1 MLPAARGRTRASE
14 HAPRTSR
21 NGVSAAEEGLMAAR
35 TAAVG
40 GTTDWI
46 ERQFH
51 VRAAGSTI
59 GTEVRG
65 GITTF
70 LVMSY
75 ILVVNAVILSG
86 AGIPFPAV
94 VAATALMAALFT
106 GGMALYANYPYAGA
120 AGLGINAVVAFG
132 LVKGAGLSW
141 QGAMGVVALEGLA
154 ICVAMALGVRRAL
167 LDAVPVPL
175 KLGIGAGIGA
185 FIFTIGAFN
194 GGLAVGTGNP
204 SDPVALGNLNSG
216 TAIVTIGGL
225 LLTAFLY
232 ARNVKGA
239 LILGIIGATIIGIGV
254 NAATGGA
261 TYKAFP
267 GVAVMP
273 TTWLDTPDFSTIGG
287 VFTTV
292 NGSFALFEVFKLGF
306 FVAILT
312 IFSLMLSDFFDTA
325 GTVVSVASE
334 GGWLRPDGTIPRADR
349 VFWVDSLGALFGGI
363 FGTSSNTTYIES
375 GAGVAEGA
383 KTGLASLVTAVL
395 FLIAIF
401 LAPIAGIVPPQA
413 TAAALMLVG
422 WFMFK
427 PLLDLNKTGTVDF
440 ATGFAILLTVFVMPL
455 TYSITNGIG
464 DGFLAYTFLKLVSS
478 KGKDVSLWMWIAS
491 AAFLIYFAD
500 PFIRKFLS

>member
-1 MLPAARGRTRASE
+1 
-14 HAPRTSR
+14 
-21 NGVSAAEEGLMAAR
+21 MAAQ
-35 TAAVG
+35 TPAVPA
-40 GTTDWI
+40 
-46 ERQFH
+46 ERNMLDRYFK
-51 VRAAGSTI
+51 VTEAGSTI

-65 GITTF
+65 GLTNF

-75 ILVVNAVILSG
+75 ILVVNAVILSS
-86 AGIPFPAV
+86 AGMSFPAV
-94 VAATALMAALFT
+94 AAATALMAALFT
-106 GGMALYANYPYAGA
+106 AGMALWANYPYAGA

-141 QGAMGVVALEGLA
+141 QAAMGVVALEGGA
-154 ICVAMALGVRRAL
+154 ICIAMALGLRRAL
-167 LDAVPVPL
+167 LDAVPYQL

-185 FIFTIGAFN
+185 FIFAIGAFN

-216 TAIVTIGGL
+216 TAIVTIAGL
-225 LLTAFLY
+225 IITTFLY
-232 ARNVKGA
+232 ARGVKGT
-239 LILGIIGATIIGIGV
+239 LLFGIIGATLVGVLV

-261 TYKAFP
+261 TYKDLP

-273 TTWLDTPDFSTIGG
+273 PNLLDTPNFGTIGQLDLLG
-287 VFTTV
+287 VF
-292 NGSFALFEVFKLGF
+292 SKLG
-306 FVAILT
+306 VVAAILT
-312 IFSLMLSDFFDTA
+312 VFSLMLSDFFDTA
-325 GTVVSVASE
+325 GTVTSVAAE
-334 GGWLRPDGTIPRADR
+334 GGWLRPDGRIDRADR

-383 KTGLASLVTAVL
+383 RTGLASLVTAIL
-395 FLIAIF
+395 FLLAIF

-422 WFMFK
+422 WFMFR

-464 DGFLAYTFLKLVSS
+464 AGFLAFTFLKLVS
-478 KGKDVSLWMWIAS
+478 GKSREVTLWMWIAS
-491 AAFLIYFAD
+491 VAFLIYFAD
-500 PFIRKFLS
+500 PFIRKFLA

>member
-1 MLPAARGRTRASE
+1 MLDRYFKVTE
-14 HAPRTSR
+14 
-21 NGVSAAEEGLMAAR
+21 
-35 TAAVG
+35 
-40 GTTDWI
+40 
-46 ERQFH
+46 
-51 VRAAGSTI
+51 AGSTI

-65 GITTF
+65 GLTNF

-75 ILVVNAVILSG
+75 ILVVNAVILSS
-86 AGIPFPAV
+86 AGMSFPAV
-94 VAATALMAALFT
+94 AAATALMAALFT
-106 GGMALYANYPYAGA
+106 AGMALWANYPYAGA

-141 QGAMGVVALEGLA
+141 QAAMGVVALEGGA
-154 ICVAMALGVRRAL
+154 ICIAMALGLRRAL
-167 LDAVPVPL
+167 LDAVPYQL

-185 FIFTIGAFN
+185 FIFAIGAFN

-216 TAIVTIGGL
+216 TAIVTIAGL
-225 LLTAFLY
+225 IITTFLY
-232 ARNVKGA
+232 ARGVKGT
-239 LILGIIGATIIGIGV
+239 LLFGIIGATLVGVLV

-261 TYKAFP
+261 TYKDLP

-273 TTWLDTPDFSTIGG
+273 PNLLDTPNFGTIGQLDVLG
-287 VFTTV
+287 VF
-292 NGSFALFEVFKLGF
+292 SKLG
-306 FVAILT
+306 VVAAILT
-312 IFSLMLSDFFDTA
+312 VFSLMLSDFFDTA
-325 GTVVSVASE
+325 GTVTSVAAE
-334 GGWLRPDGTIPRADR
+334 GGWLRPDGRIDRADR

-383 KTGLASLVTAVL
+383 RTGLASLVTAIL
-395 FLIAIF
+395 FLLAIF

-422 WFMFK
+422 WFMFR

-464 DGFLAYTFLKLVSS
+464 AGFLAFTFLKLVS
-478 KGKDVSLWMWIAS
+478 GKSREVTLWMWIAS
-491 AAFLIYFAD
+491 VAFLIYFAD
-500 PFIRKFLS
+500 PFIRKFLA

>member
-1 MLPAARGRTRASE
+1 M
-14 HAPRTSR
+14 
-21 NGVSAAEEGLMAAR
+21 SA
-35 TAAVG
+35 
-40 GTTDWI
+40 DSSWI
-46 ERQFH
+46 ERQFK
-51 VRAAGSTI
+51 VRASGSTV
-59 GTEVRG
+59 GTEIRG
-65 GITTF
+65 GLTNY

-75 ILVVNAVILSG
+75 ILVVNAVVLG
-86 AGIPFPAV
+86 NAGIPFPAV
-94 VAATALMAALFT
+94 VAATAVMAALFT
-106 GGMALYANYPYAGA
+106 GGMALFANYPYAGA

-167 LDAVPVPL
+167 LDAVPVPV

-194 GGLAVGTGNP
+194 GGLVAATGIP

-216 TAIVTIGGL
+216 TAIVTLGGL

-239 LILGIIGATIIGIGV
+239 LILGIIGATIIGIAV
-254 NAATGGA
+254 NAASAGA
-261 TYKAFP
+261 TYKDLP

-273 TTWLDTPDFSTIGG
+273 QNWLDTPDFSTIGA

-292 NGSFALFEVFKLGF
+292 NGNFALLEVFKLGF

-312 IFSLMLSDFFDTA
+312 VFSLMLSDFFDTA

-334 GGWLRPDGTIPRADR
+334 GGWLKKDGTIDRADR

-383 KTGLASLVTAVL
+383 KTGLASLVTAIL
-395 FLIAIF
+395 FLVSVL

-413 TAAALMLVG
+413 TAPALMLVG

-427 PLLDLNKTGTVDF
+427 PILDLNKVGNIDF
-440 ATGFAILLTVFVMPL
+440 ATGFAVLLTIFVMPL
-455 TYSITNGIG
+455 SYSITNGIG
-464 DGFLAYTFLKLVSS
+464 AGFIAYALLKAAS
-478 KGKDVSLWMWIAS
+478 GKMGDVSRPMWVAAIAF
-491 AAFLIYFAD
+491 AIYFAD
-500 PFIRKFLS
+500 PWLRQFIK

>member
-1 MLPAARGRTRASE
+1 MTARAAA
-14 HAPRTSR
+14 AP
-21 NGVSAAEEGLMAAR
+21 
-35 TAAVG
+35 G
-40 GTTDWI
+40 GQDWI
-46 ERQFH
+46 ERQFK
-51 VRAAGSTI
+51 VRASGSTI
-59 GTEVRG
+59 ATEIRG
-65 GITTF
+65 GITNY

-75 ILVVNAVILSG
+75 ILVVNAVILSS

-154 ICVAMALGVRRAL
+154 ICIAMALGIRRTL
-167 LDAVPVPL
+167 LDAVPVPI
-175 KLGIGAGIGA
+175 KLSIGAGIGA
-185 FIFTIGAFN
+185 FIFAIGFFN

-232 ARNVKGA
+232 SRNIKGA
-239 LILGIIGATIIGIGV
+239 LILGIIGATVIGIVV
-254 NAATGGA
+254 NAATAGTTYGGL
-261 TYKAFP
+261 P

-273 TTWLDTPDFSTIGG
+273 QTLLATPDFSTIGA
-287 VFTTV
+287 VFTSGA
-292 NGSFALFEVFKLGF
+292 NGFALLEVFRLGF

-312 IFSLMLSDFFDTA
+312 IFALMLSDFFDTA
-325 GTVVSVASE
+325 GTVVSVASQ
-334 GGWLRPDGTIPRADR
+334 GGWLKKDGTIERADR

-383 KTGLASLVTAVL
+383 KTGLASLVTAAL
-395 FLIAIF
+395 FLASVF

-413 TAAALMLVG
+413 TAGVLMLVG
-422 WFMFK
+422 WFMFR
-427 PLLDLNKTGTVDF
+427 PILDLNKVGNIDF
-440 ATGFAILLTVFVMPL
+440 ATGFAALLTIFVMPL
-455 TYSITNGIG
+455 TYSITNGVG
-464 DGFLAYTFLKLVSS
+464 AGFIAYSLLKVASGKS
-478 KGKDVSLWMWIAS
+478 KDVSMPLWAATIAF
-491 AAFLIYFAD
+491 AIYFAD
-500 PFIRKFLS
+500 PWLRQFLPK

>member
-1 MLPAARGRTRASE
+1 MRADASWLE
-14 HAPRTSR
+14 SR
-21 NGVSAAEEGLMAAR
+21 FGL
-35 TAAVG
+35 
-40 GTTDWI
+40 
-46 ERQFH
+46 
-51 VRAAGSTI
+51 RAAGTTV
-59 GTEVRG
+59 GTEIRG
-65 GITTF
+65 GLTNY

-75 ILVVNAVILSG
+75 ILVVNAVVLG
-86 AGIPFPAV
+86 NAGIPFPAV

-106 GGMALYANYPYAGA
+106 GGMALWANYPYAGA
-120 AGLGINAVVAFG
+120 AGLGINAVVAFT

-194 GGLAVGTGNP
+194 GGLAVATGIP
-204 SDPVALGNLNSG
+204 SDPIALGNLNSA

-232 ARNVKGA
+232 ARNIKGA
-239 LILGIIGATIIGIGV
+239 LILGIIGATIIGIAV

-273 TTWLDTPDFSTIGG
+273 TTWLDTPDFSTIGA

-312 IFSLMLSDFFDTA
+312 VFSLMLSDFFDTA

-383 KTGLASLVTAVL
+383 KTGLASLVTAAL
-395 FLIAIF
+395 FLVSIL

-413 TAAALMLVG
+413 TAPALMLVG

-427 PLLDLNKTGTVDF
+427 PILDLNKVGNIDF
-440 ATGFAILLTVFVMPL
+440 ATGFAVLLTVFVMPL

-464 DGFLAYTFLKLVSS
+464 VGFIAYTLLKLASGRS
-478 KGKDVSLWMWIAS
+478 ADVSRWMWIAS
-491 AAFLIYFAD
+491 IAFAIYFAD
-500 PFIRKFLS
+500 PWLRQFIK

>member
-1 MLPAARGRTRASE
+1 MTARAA
-14 HAPRTSR
+14 
-21 NGVSAAEEGLMAAR
+21 AA
-35 TAAVG
+35 TG
-40 GTTDWI
+40 GQDWI
-46 ERQFH
+46 ERQFK

-59 GTEVRG
+59 GTEIRG
-65 GITTF
+65 GLTNF

-106 GGMALYANYPYAGA
+106 AGMALWANYPYAGA

-132 LVKGAGLSW
+132 LVKGLGLSW

-154 ICVAMALGVRRAL
+154 ICIAMALGIRRVL
-167 LDAVPVPL
+167 LDAVPVPI
-175 KLGIGAGIGA
+175 KLGIGA
-185 FIFTIGAFN
+185 FIFAIGFFN
-194 GGLAVGTGNP
+194 GGLAIGTGNP

-225 LLTAFLY
+225 LLTSFLY

-239 LILGIIGATIIGIGV
+239 LILGIIGATIIGIAV
-254 NAATGGA
+254 NAATAGA
-261 TYKAFP
+261 TYGALP

-273 TTWLDTPDFSTIGG
+273 KSFFSTPDFSTIGA
-287 VFTTV
+287 VFTSV
-292 NGSFALFEVFKLGF
+292 NGNFGLLEVFKLGF

-312 IFSLMLSDFFDTA
+312 VFSLMLSDFFDTA

-334 GGWLRPDGTIPRADR
+334 GGWLKKDGSIDRVDR

-375 GAGVAEGA
+375 GSGVAEGA

-395 FLIAIF
+395 FLLAVF
-401 LAPIAGIVPPQA
+401 LAPIAGIVPQQA
-413 TAAALMLVG
+413 TAPALMLVG

-427 PLLDLNKTGTVDF
+427 PILDLNKIGNIDF
-440 ATGFAILLTVFVMPL
+440 ATGFAVLLTLFVMPL
-455 TYSITNGIG
+455 TYSITNGVG
-464 DGFLAYTFLKLVSS
+464 AGFIAYSALKVAS
-478 KGKDVSLWMWIAS
+478 GKAKEVSLPLWVAT
-491 AAFLIYFAD
+491 AAFAIYFAD
-500 PFIRKFLS
+500 PWLRHFLSQ

>member
-1 MLPAARGRTRASE
+1 MSAD
-14 HAPRTSR
+14 
-21 NGVSAAEEGLMAAR
+21 VS
-35 TAAVG
+35 
-40 GTTDWI
+40 WF
-46 ERQFH
+46 ERQFK
-51 VRAAGSTI
+51 VRASGSTI
-59 GTEVRG
+59 GTEIRG
-65 GITTF
+65 GLTNY

-75 ILVVNAVILSG
+75 ILVVNAVVLG
-86 AGIPFPAV
+86 NAGIPFPAV

-106 GGMALYANYPYAGA
+106 AGMALWANYPYAGA

-185 FIFTIGAFN
+185 FIFAIGAFN
-194 GGLAVGTGNP
+194 GGLAMGTGNP

-216 TAIVTIGGL
+216 TAIVTVGGL

-239 LILGIIGATIIGIGV
+239 LILGIIGATIIGIAV
-254 NAATGGA
+254 NAASGGA
-261 TYKAFP
+261 TYKDLP

-273 TTWLDTPDFSTIGG
+273 KSLFDTPDFSTVGA

-292 NGSFALFEVFKLGF
+292 GGNLALLEVFRLGF
-306 FVAILT
+306 FIAILT
-312 IFSLMLSDFFDTA
+312 VFSLMLSDFFDTA
-325 GTVVSVASE
+325 GTVVSVAGE
-334 GGWLRPDGTIPRADR
+334 GGWLKKDGTIDRADR

-383 KTGLASLVTAVL
+383 KTGLASLVTALL
-395 FLIAIF
+395 FLLSVL

-413 TAAALMLVG
+413 TAPALMLVG
-422 WFMFK
+422 WFMFR
-427 PLLDLNKTGTVDF
+427 PILDLNKVGNIDF
-440 ATGFAILLTVFVMPL
+440 ATGFAVLLTIFVMPL

-464 DGFLAYTFLKLVSS
+464 VGFIAYALLKLAS
-478 KGKDVSLWMWIAS
+478 GRAGDVSRWMWIAS
-491 AAFLIYFAD
+491 IAFAVYFAD
-500 PFIRKFLS
+500 PWLRQFIK

>member
-1 MLPAARGRTRASE
+1 MAAGSTALPAERSMLDRYFRVSE
-14 HAPRTSR
+14 
-21 NGVSAAEEGLMAAR
+21 
-35 TAAVG
+35 
-40 GTTDWI
+40 
-46 ERQFH
+46 
-51 VRAAGSTI
+51 AGSTI

-65 GITTF
+65 GLTNF

-75 ILVVNAVILSG
+75 ILVVNAVILSN
-86 AGIPFPAV
+86 AGMPFPAI

-106 GGMALYANYPYAGA
+106 AGMALWANYPYAGA

-132 LVKGAGLSW
+132 LVKGAGLTW
-141 QGAMGVVALEGLA
+141 QQAMGVVALEGGA
-154 ICVAMALGVRRAL
+154 ICIAMALGMRRAL
-167 LDAVPVPL
+167 LDAVPYQL

-185 FIFTIGAFN
+185 FIFAIGVFN
-194 GGLAVGTGNP
+194 GGLAIGTGNP

-216 TAIVTIGGL
+216 PVIVTLAGL
-225 LLTAFLY
+225 IITAALY
-232 ARNVKGA
+232 ARGVKGT
-239 LILGIIGATIIGIGV
+239 LLLGIVGATIVGVLV

-261 TYKAFP
+261 TYKDLP

-273 TTWLDTPDFSTIGG
+273 ATFLDTPNFSTVGQLDVLG
-287 VFTTV
+287 VF
-292 NGSFALFEVFKLGF
+292 SKLGLI
-306 FVAILT
+306 VALLT
-312 IFSLMLSDFFDTA
+312 VFSLMLSDFFDTA
-325 GTVVSVASE
+325 GTVTSVAAQ
-334 GGWLRPDGTIPRADR
+334 GGWLHLDGRIDRSDR

-383 KTGLASLVTAVL
+383 RTGLASLVTAFL

-427 PLLDLNKTGTVDF
+427 PILDLNKTGEVDF
-440 ATGFAILLTVFVMPL
+440 ATGFAILLTVFLMPL

-464 DGFLAYTFLKLVSS
+464 AGFIAYAFLKLVS
-478 KGKDVSLWMWIAS
+478 GKSRDVSLWMWIATV
-491 AAFLIYFAD
+491 AFLIYFAD
-500 PFIRKFLS
+500 PFIRKFLA

>member
-1 MLPAARGRTRASE
+1 MLPAARGRTRASR
-14 HAPRTSR
+14 ARTRTSLI
-21 NGVSAAEEGLMAAR
+21 GVSVAEEGLMAAR

-106 GGMALYANYPYAGA
+106 AGMALWANYPYAGA

-132 LVKGAGLSW
+132 LVKGAGLTW
-141 QGAMGVVALEGLA
+141 QQAMGVVALEGAA
-154 ICVAMALGVRRAL
+154 ICVAMALGLRRAL
-167 LDAVPVPL
+167 LDAVPYQL

-185 FIFTIGAFN
+185 FIFAIGAFN
-194 GGLAVGTGNP
+194 GGLAIGTGNP

-216 TAIVTIGGL
+216 TAVVTIAGL
-225 LLTAFLY
+225 IITVALY
-232 ARNVKGA
+232 ARGVKGT
-239 LILGIIGATIIGIGV
+239 LLLGIIGATIVGVLV
-254 NAATGGA
+254 NAASGGA
-261 TYKAFP
+261 TYKDLP

-273 TTWLDTPDFSTIGG
+273 SPLFDTPNFGTIGQLDVPG
-287 VFTTV
+287 VF
-292 NGSFALFEVFKLGF
+292 SKLGPV
-306 FVAILT
+306 VALLT

-325 GTVVSVASE
+325 GTVTSVAAE
-334 GGWLRPDGTIPRADR
+334 GGWLKPDGRIDRAAR
-349 VFWVDSLGALFGGI
+349 VFWADSLGALFGGI

-383 KTGLASLVTAVL
+383 RTGLASLVTAVL
-395 FLIAIF
+395 FLLPTF
-401 LAPIAGIVPPQA
+401 LAPTAGVLPPQA
-413 TAAALMLVG
+413 TAPALTLVG
-422 WFMFK
+422 
-427 PLLDLNKTGTVDF
+427 
-440 ATGFAILLTVFVMPL
+440 
-455 TYSITNGIG
+455 
-464 DGFLAYTFLKLVSS
+464 
-478 KGKDVSLWMWIAS
+478 SL
-491 AAFLIYFAD
+491 
-500 PFIRKFLS
+500 

>member
-1 MLPAARGRTRASE
+1 
-14 HAPRTSR
+14 
-21 NGVSAAEEGLMAAR
+21 MAAR
-35 TAAVG
+35 TAAASG
-40 GTTDWI
+40 GQDWI
-46 ERQFH
+46 ERQFKI
-51 VRAAGSTI
+51 RASGSTI
-59 GTEVRG
+59 ATEIRG
-65 GITTF
+65 GVTNY

-75 ILVVNAVILSG
+75 ILVVNAVILSN

-154 ICVAMALGVRRAL
+154 ICIAMALGVRRTL
-167 LDAVPVPL
+167 LDAVPVPI

-185 FIFTIGAFN
+185 FIFAIGFFN

-204 SDPVALGNLNSG
+204 ADPVALGNLNSG

-225 LLTAFLY
+225 LLTTFLY
-232 ARNVKGA
+232 SRNIKGA
-239 LILGIIGATIIGIGV
+239 LILGIIGATVIGVLV

-261 TYKAFP
+261 TYSSLP

-273 TTWLDTPDFSTIGG
+273 AKLLATPDFSTIGA
-287 VFTTV
+287 VFSSGA
-292 NGSFALFEVFKLGF
+292 NGIALLEVFRLGF

-312 IFSLMLSDFFDTA
+312 VFSLMLSDFFDTA
-325 GTVVSVASE
+325 GTVVSVASQ
-334 GGWLRPDGTIPRADR
+334 GGWLKKDGTIERADR

-383 KTGLASLVTAVL
+383 KTGLASLVTAAL
-395 FLIAIF
+395 FLVSVF
-401 LAPIAGIVPPQA
+401 LAPLAGIVPPQA
-413 TAAALMLVG
+413 TAGVLMLVG

-427 PLLDLNKTGTVDF
+427 PILDLNKIGNIDF
-440 ATGFAILLTVFVMPL
+440 ATGFAVLLTLFVMPL
-455 TYSITNGIG
+455 TYSITNGVG
-464 DGFLAYTFLKLVSS
+464 AGFIAYSMLKLAAG
-478 KGKDVSLWMWIAS
+478 KGKDVNMPMWAATIAF
-491 AAFLIYFAD
+491 AIYFAD
-500 PFIRKFLS
+500 PWLRQFLPK

>member
-1 MLPAARGRTRASE
+1 
-14 HAPRTSR
+14 
-21 NGVSAAEEGLMAAR
+21 MAAGS
-35 TAAVG
+35 TAVPAQRNMLDRYFKVS
-40 GTTDWI
+40 
-46 ERQFH
+46 E
-51 VRAAGSTI
+51 AGSTI

-65 GITTF
+65 GLTNF

-75 ILVVNAVILSG
+75 ILVVNAVILAN
-86 AGIPFPAV
+86 AGMPFPAV
-94 VAATALMAALFT
+94 AAATALLAALFT
-106 GGMALYANYPYAGA
+106 AGMALWANYPYAGA

-141 QGAMGVVALEGLA
+141 QMAMGVVALEGAA
-154 ICVAMALGVRRAL
+154 ICVAMALGLRRAL
-167 LDAVPVPL
+167 LDAVPYQL

-185 FIFTIGAFN
+185 FIFAIGAFN

-204 SDPVALGNLNSG
+204 ADPVALGNLNSG
-216 TAIVTIGGL
+216 TVVVTIAGL
-225 LLTAFLY
+225 LITTALY
-232 ARNVKGA
+232 ARGVKGT
-239 LILGIIGATIIGIGV
+239 LLLGIIGATIVGVLV
-254 NAATGGA
+254 NAGSSGA
-261 TYKAFP
+261 TYKDLP

-273 TTWLDTPDFSTIGG
+273 ANLLDTPNFGTIGQLDVLG
-287 VFTTV
+287 VF
-292 NGSFALFEVFKLGF
+292 NKLGF
-306 FVAILT
+306 IVAILT

-325 GTVVSVASE
+325 GTVTSVAAE
-334 GGWLRPDGTIPRADR
+334 GGWLRPDGRIDRADR

-383 KTGLASLVTAVL
+383 RTGLASLVTAIL
-395 FLIAIF
+395 FLLAIF

-427 PLLDLNKTGTVDF
+427 PLLDLNKTGTIDF

-464 DGFLAYTFLKLVSS
+464 AGFLAYTFLKLLS
-478 KGKDVSLWMWIAS
+478 GKMSDVSLWMWIAS

-500 PFIRKFLS
+500 PFLRKFLA

>member
-1 MLPAARGRTRASE
+1 
-14 HAPRTSR
+14 
-21 NGVSAAEEGLMAAR
+21 MAAR

-40 GTTDWI
+40 GGTDWI
-46 ERQFH
+46 ERQFK

-59 GTEVRG
+59 GAEIRG
-65 GITTF
+65 GITNY

-75 ILVVNAVILSG
+75 ILVVNAVILSQ

-106 GGMALYANYPYAGA
+106 GAMALYANYPYAGA

-132 LVKGAGLSW
+132 LVGAAGLSW

-154 ICVAMALGVRRAL
+154 ICVAMALGIRRTL
-167 LDAVPVPL
+167 LDAVPVPI

-185 FIFTIGAFN
+185 FIFAIGVFN
-194 GGLAVGTGNP
+194 GGLAVATGSPSNP
-204 SDPVALGNLNSG
+204 IGLGNLASG

-225 LLTAFLY
+225 LLTTFLY
-232 ARNVKGA
+232 ARGVKGA
-239 LILGIIGATIIGIGV
+239 LILGIIGATVIGV
-254 NAATGGA
+254 LVNAQTGGA
-261 TYKAFP
+261 TYSNLP

-273 TTWLDTPDFSTIGG
+273 QSPVSTPDFSTIGG

-292 NGSFALFEVFKLGF
+292 NGQFGLIEVFKLGF

-334 GGWLRPDGTIPRADR
+334 GGWLKKDGTIERADR

-363 FGTSSNTTYIES
+363 SGTSSNTTYIES

-395 FLIAIF
+395 FLLSIF
-401 LAPIAGIVPPQA
+401 LAPLAGIVPPQA
-413 TAAALMLVG
+413 TAPALMLVG
-422 WFMFK
+422 WFMFR
-427 PLLDLNKTGTVDF
+427 PILDLNKIGNIDF
-440 ATGFAILLTVFVMPL
+440 AVGFAVLLTLFLMPL
-455 TYSITNGIG
+455 TYSITNGVG
-464 DGFLAYTFLKLVSS
+464 AGFIAYSALKVASG
-478 KGKDVSLWMWIAS
+478 KAKDVSIPMWVATIAF
-491 AAFLIYFAD
+491 AIYFAD
-500 PFIRKFLS
+500 PWLRQFLPK

>member
-1 MLPAARGRTRASE
+1 
-14 HAPRTSR
+14 
-21 NGVSAAEEGLMAAR
+21 MAAR
-35 TAAVG
+35 AAAAPG
-40 GTTDWI
+40 DQDWI
-46 ERQFH
+46 ERQFK
-51 VRAAGSTI
+51 VRASGSTI
-59 GTEVRG
+59 ATEVRG
-65 GITTF
+65 GVTNF

-75 ILVVNAVILSG
+75 ILVVNAVILSN

-154 ICVAMALGVRRAL
+154 ICIAMALGVRRTL
-167 LDAVPVPL
+167 LDAVPVPI
-175 KLGIGAGIGA
+175 KIGIGAGIGA
-185 FIFTIGAFN
+185 FIFAIGFFN

-204 SDPVALGNLNSG
+204 ADPVALGNLNSG
-216 TAIVTIGGL
+216 TAIVTIAGL
-225 LLTAFLY
+225 LLTTFLY
-232 ARNVKGA
+232 SRNIKGA
-239 LILGIIGATIIGIGV
+239 LILGIIGATVIGILV
-254 NAATGGA
+254 NAWTAGTTYGA
-261 TYKAFP
+261 LP

-273 TTWLDTPDFSTIGG
+273 ERLIATPDFSTIGA
-287 VFTTV
+287 VFTS
-292 NGSFALFEVFKLGF
+292 GPSGIALFEVFKLGV

-334 GGWLRPDGTIPRADR
+334 GGWLKKDGTIERADR

-383 KTGLASLVTAVL
+383 RTGLASLVTAAL
-395 FLIAIF
+395 FLVSIF

-413 TAAALMLVG
+413 TAGVLMLVG

-427 PLLDLNKTGTVDF
+427 PILDLNKVGNIDF
-440 ATGFAILLTVFVMPL
+440 ATGFAVLLTIFVMPL
-455 TYSITNGIG
+455 TYSITNGVG
-464 DGFLAYTFLKLVSS
+464 AGFIAYSLLKVASGKS
-478 KGKDVSLWMWIAS
+478 KDVSMPLWAATIAF
-491 AAFLIYFAD
+491 AIYFMD
-500 PFIRKFLS
+500 PWLRQFIPK